1 MRDRA
6 VLRPAPGEAGPGRMA
21 AVAREQIAREGWCN
35 VTLVQSP
42 AEGFGRPWNRLE
54 QLTEGVRVREV
65 ALGSSYIMIGRAPR
79 TRS

>member
-1 MRDRA
+1 M
-6 VLRPAPGEAGPGRMA
+6 
-21 AVAREQIAREGWCN
+21 AREQIAREGWRN
-35 VTLVQSP
+35 VTVLQSP

-65 ALGSSYIMIGRAPR
+65 VLGSGCIMTGRAPR